1 MYFIDKYYDHYVIKR
16 KEDNSI
22 VFHYDNFTEAEKELK
37 ELNGE
42 KETGAITINNG
53 INYTVY
59 HLHSDLSN
67 GVTNIDSVTKYKE
80 YVEYASSLGMTAL
93 AFAEHGNIFEW
104 VHKKEAIEAAGMKY
118 IHAAEVY
125 LTADKNTEDKHRD
138 NYHCVLIAKNYD
150 GVKELNR
157 LISTSF
163 NRNDYHY
170 YYAPRIGFDEL
181 YATSDNIIITSACLG
196 GVLNKADNNIK
207 TEFLKFLIKNK
218 HRCYLEIQHHNCADQ
233 STYNKILYTI
243 SQKTGIPLIAGTDT
257 HCLNDAHIKGRSI
270 LQKAKNVSF
279 SDEES
284 WDLTFKT
291 YEELVEAYKKQGAL
305 PEEIYLQAIENTNVM
320 ADSIESFKLDYSK
333 KYPKLYNNSE
343 KVLKEKII
351 KGIKNRGV
359 DKYSNFNEYKKKIQ
373 YELETYKHNGAIDFL
388 LLEEDYKSALKKQG
402 VSYGYSRGS
411 VSGSVIAY
419 LLGITEVDSIKYNL
433 NFERFMNKE
442 RVSLADVDTDWSK
455 KDRYKVREYLFNK
468 EGLYCCD
475 IITFNTIALKGA
487 IKDVGRALGMSV
499 DETQTISDAVYQD
512 ENKKD
517 CIDDFYIKKYPEL
530 FEYVDIV
537 KGTIVSIGNHPAGLV
552 VSPFP
557 VDEWFGLCSTKTN
570 ENMISQINMKE
581 LDGLQFVKLDVLGL
595 DCVGLINETC
605 DLAGIPR
612 ITPDNISFDDKKV
625 WDEIRDDCTMIF
637 QFESPYAGDYIKQL
651 FSDETIAKIRE
662 KNKDF
667 SYIDL
672 MSMANGAIRPAGASY
687 RDELSKGE
695 YRDNGHEALN
705 KFLAPTLGYLVYQ
718 EQIIE
723 FLHSFC
729 GYTMG
734 EADVVRRGFAKKTGT
749 DKFIPKIKEG
759 FIKTMKEKYDVGE
772 EESNKLIENFIQ
784 VIIDASSYLFSNN
797 HAVPYS
803 FLGYVVGWLRCYY
816 KLETVTTALNI
827 YEGDSD
833 KCLEILQY
841 AKRNNIELKPIH
853 FGKSGSNYTMD
864 KENNAIYK
872 GISSIK
878 YCNVQIADELLEL
891 SHNEYKTFIDLLK
904 DIKEKTSLNSRQ
916 LDILIKLNFFSDF
929 GRNKTLLK
937 INEIYDRFANAKIIA
952 KKKVEELGLS
962 EYILEKYCKKQT
974 QSQWRDIDNE
984 GLIKE
989 LCNKI
994 NNESLGIVEQ
1004 ISSEVEY
1011 LGYAEYINK
1020 DISDSYYIVTTFD
1033 DSKSAT
1039 RPYCTL
1045 YRICD
1050 GEQIETRVNRS
1061 AVFKANPF
1069 GLFSIISMPTIT
1081 YEYKK
1086 IKDGDKWVDS
1096 DEMRVVMAEYE
1107 VIK

>member
-1 MYFIDKYYDHYVIKR
+1 MNNNYV
-16 KEDNSI
+16 
-22 VFHYDNFTEAEKELK
+22 
-37 ELNGE
+37 
-42 KETGAITINNG
+42 
-53 INYTVY
+53 VY

-67 GVTNIDSVTKYKE
+67 GITNIDSVTKYKE
-80 YVEYASSLGMTAL
+80 YVEYAKSLGMKAL

-104 VHKKEAIEAAGMKY
+104 VHKKESIEEAEMKY

-125 LTADKNTEDKHRD
+125 LTTDTSAENKHRD

-150 GVKELNR
+150 GVKELNKM
-157 LISTSF
+157 ISKSF
-163 NRNDYHY
+163 NRDDYHY

-181 YATSDNIIITSACLG
+181 FATSDNIIITTACLG
-196 GVLNKADNNIK
+196 GVLNKAENDIK
-207 TEFLKFLIKNK
+207 TKFLKFLIQNK
-218 HRCYLEIQHHNCADQ
+218 HRCYLEIQHHNCEDQ
-233 STYNKILYTI
+233 AAYNKVLYMI
-243 SQKTGIPLIAGTDT
+243 HQKTEIPLIAGTDT
-257 HCLNDAHIKGRSI
+257 HCLNDTHVEGRSI
-270 LQKAKNVSF
+270 LQKGKGVFF
-279 SDEES
+279 SDEEA

-291 YEELVEAYKKQGAL
+291 YDELVEAYKKQGAL
-305 PEEIYLQAIENTNVM
+305 PEEVYLQAIENTNIM
-320 ADSIESFKLDYSK
+320 ADSIEEFKLDYNK
-333 KYPKLYNNSE
+333 KYPKLYNDSE
-343 KVLKEKII
+343 KVLKEKIA

-359 DKYSNFNEYKKKIQ
+359 DKYDNFDEYRNKVQ
-373 YELETYKHNGAIDFL
+373 YELETYKYNGAIDFL

-402 VSYGYSRGS
+402 VNCGYSRGS
-411 VSGSVIAY
+411 VSGSIIAY
-419 LLGITEVDSIKYNL
+419 LLGITEVDSIRYGL
-433 NFERFMNKE
+433 NYERFMNKE

-499 DETQTISDAVYQD
+499 DETQTISDAVYLD
-512 ENKKD
+512 DNKKD
-517 CIDDFYIKKYPEL
+517 CIDDFYLKKYPKL
-530 FEYVDIV
+530 FKYVDIV

-557 VDEWFGLCSTKTN
+557 VDEWFGLCSTKSN

-605 DLAGIPR
+605 DLANIPR
-612 ITPDNISFDDKKV
+612 LTPDNISFDDKKV

-637 QFESPYAGDYIKQL
+637 QFESSYAGDYIKQL
-651 FSDETIAKIRE
+651 FSDDTIAKIKE
-662 KNKDF
+662 KNSNF

-687 RDELSKGE
+687 RDELSTGE
-695 YRDNGHEALN
+695 YHDNGHEALN
-705 KFLAPTLGYLVYQ
+705 NFLAPTLGYLVYQ

-734 EADVVRRGFAKKTGT
+734 EADIVRRGFAKKTGT

-759 FIKTMKEKYDVGE
+759 FIKTMKEKYDVDKE
-772 EESNKLIENFIQ
+772 EANQLIESFIQ
-784 VIIDASSYLFSNN
+784 VIVDASSYLFSLN

-827 YEGDSD
+827 YEEDSN

-841 AKRNNIELKPIH
+841 AKNHGIELRPICY
-853 FGKSGSNYTMD
+853 GKSGSDYTMD
-864 KENNAIYK
+864 KENNAIYQ

-878 YCNVQIADELLEL
+878 FCNTQIANELLEL
-891 SHNEYKTFIDLLK
+891 SKNHYDTFTDLLK
-904 DIKEKTSLNSRQ
+904 DIKEKTSVNSRQ
-916 LDILIKLNFFSDF
+916 LDILIRLNFFSDF
-929 GRNKTLLK
+929 GGNKYLLEV
-937 INEIYDRFANAKIIA
+937 NDVYDKFAKAKIIA

-962 EYILEKYCKKQT
+962 DYILQKYCGKET
-974 QSQWRDIDNE
+974 ASQWRDIDND

-989 LCNKI
+989 LCGKIENK
-994 NNESLGIVEQ
+994 SLGIKEQ
-1004 ISSEVEY
+1004 IFAEVEY
-1011 LGYAEYINK
+1011 LGYANYTNK
-1020 DISDSYYIVTTFD
+1020 NISEHYYIVIGFD
-1033 DSKSAT
+1033 DSRNAT

-1050 GEQIETRVNRS
+1050 GEKINTRVNRS
-1061 AVFKANPF
+1061 DVFKRNSF
-1069 GLFSIISMPTIT
+1069 GLWSVINMPIIS

-1086 IKDGDKWVDS
+1086 VKVGDEWVDS
-1096 DEMRVVMAEYE
+1096 NETRVVMKEYE
-1107 VIK
+1107 VIKK